1 MAYKNLKI
9 RTAMGVCFVCNEAN
23 SVVIDRNAGSE
34 NAEDLPLY
42 VITGDICDKCK
53 ERFKQGYIALVAIR
67 NGYKPNI
74 KLEEAEFIG
83 KSIFVKKDSQ
93 LYINLG
99 LDKVNS
105 DIVFCDEKLIDDLI
119 GKYNELH
126 ENKQDE

>member
-1 MAYKNLKI
+1 MVCKNLKI
-9 RTAMGVCFVCNEAN
+9 RTAIGVCFVCNEEN
-23 SVVIDRNAGSE
+23 SVVIDRNVRSE
-34 NAEDLPLY
+34 NTEDLPHY

-105 DIVFCDEKLIDDLI
+105 NIVFCDEKLIDDLI
-119 GKYNELH
+119 EKYNELH

>member
-1 MAYKNLKI
+1 
-9 RTAMGVCFVCNEAN
+9 MGVCFVCNEAN
-23 SVVIDRNAGSE
+23 SVVIDQKVRNE
-34 NAEDLPLY
+34 NTEDLPHY

-67 NGYKPNI
+67 NSYKLNI
-74 KLEEAEFIG
+74 RLEEAEFIG

-93 LYINLG
+93 LYIDLG

-105 DIVFCDEKLIDDLI
+105 NIVFCDEKLIDDLI

>member
-1 MAYKNLKI
+1 MAYKNSKI

-23 SVVIDRNAGSE
+23 SVVIDQKVRSE
-34 NAEDLPLY
+34 NTEDLPHY
-42 VITGDICDKCK
+42 VITGDVCDKCK

-67 NGYKPNI
+67 NGHKPNI

-83 KSIFVKKDSQ
+83 KSIFIKKDSQ

-105 DIVFCDEKLIDDLI
+105 NIVFCDKKLVDDLI

>member
-1 MAYKNLKI
+1 MACKNSKI

-23 SVVIDRNAGSE
+23 SIVIDRMVRNE
-34 NAEDLPLY
+34 NTEDLPHY

-67 NGYKPNI
+67 NSYKPNI

-93 LYINLG
+93 LYIDLG

-105 DIVFCDEKLIDDLI
+105 NIVFCDEKLIDDLI
-119 GKYNELH
+119 EKYNELH
-126 ENKQDE
+126 GNKQDE

>member
-1 MAYKNLKI
+1 MAYKNYKI
-9 RTAMGVCFVCNEAN
+9 RTAMGVCFVCNEVN
-23 SVVIDRNAGSE
+23 SVVIDQKVRSE
-34 NAEDLPLY
+34 NTEDLPHY

-93 LYINLG
+93 LSINLG
-99 LDKVNS
+99 FDKVNS
-105 DIVFCDEKLIDDLI
+105 NIVFCDEKLVDDLI
-119 GKYNELH
+119 EKYNELH

>member
-1 MAYKNLKI
+1 MDCKKFKI

-23 SVVIDRNAGSE
+23 SVVIDQKVRNE
-34 NAEDLPLY
+34 NTEDLPHY

-67 NGYKPNI
+67 NSYKLNI
-74 KLEEAEFIG
+74 RLEEAEFIG

-93 LYINLG
+93 LYIDLG

-105 DIVFCDEKLIDDLI
+105 NIVFCDEKLIDDLI

>member
-1 MAYKNLKI
+1 MAYKNYKI

-23 SVVIDRNAGSE
+23 SVVIDQKVRSE
-34 NAEDLPLY
+34 NTEDLPHY

-74 KLEEAEFIG
+74 KLKEAEFIG

-93 LYINLG
+93 LSINLG

-105 DIVFCDEKLIDDLI
+105 NIVFCDEKLVDNLI
-119 GKYNELH
+119 EKYNELH
-126 ENKQDE
+126 KNEQDK

>member
-1 MAYKNLKI
+1 MAYKNSKI

-23 SVVIDRNAGSE
+23 SVVIDRMVRSE
-34 NAEDLPLY
+34 NTEDLPHY

-53 ERFKQGYIALVAIR
+53 ERLKQGYIALVAIR
-67 NGYKPNI
+67 NSYKPNI

-93 LYINLG
+93 LYIDLG

-105 DIVFCDEKLIDDLI
+105 NIVFCDEKLIDDLI
-119 GKYNELH
+119 KKYNELH
-126 ENKQDE
+126 ENRQDE

>member
-1 MAYKNLKI
+1 MTYKNSKI

-23 SVVIDRNAGSE
+23 SVVIDQRVRSE
-34 NAEDLPLY
+34 NTEDLPLY

-67 NGYKPNI
+67 NGHKPNM
-74 KLEEAEFIG
+74 KLEEAEFVG

-93 LYINLG
+93 LCINLG

-105 DIVFCDEKLIDDLI
+105 NIVFCDEKLVDDLI
-119 GKYNELH
+119 EKYNELH